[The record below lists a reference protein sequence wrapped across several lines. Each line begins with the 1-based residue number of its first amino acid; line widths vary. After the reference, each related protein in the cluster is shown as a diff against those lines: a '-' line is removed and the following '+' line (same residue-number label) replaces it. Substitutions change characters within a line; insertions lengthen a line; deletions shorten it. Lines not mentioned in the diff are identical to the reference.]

1 MLILSIIAIV
11 VLVSLDQFVKYLTVT
26 HLMLKHIVLIE
37 NIFELT
43 YVENKGAAWSI
54 LENQIWFFILMT
66 VIILALIAY
75 AFYKKMIYTKLGQIS
90 LVLICAGA
98 IGNLID
104 RITHGYVIDMFSFK
118 LINFPV
124 FNVADICI
132 VCGGILFVY
141 YMMFQH
147 DKYAEKAGKK

>member
-26 HLMLKHIVLIE
+26 HLMLKPIVLIE
-37 NIFELT
+37 NVFELT

-132 VCGGILFVY
+132 VCGGILFVF

>member
-11 VLVSLDQFVKYLTVT
+11 ALVSLDQFVKYLTVT
-26 HLMLKHIVLIE
+26 HLMLKPIVLIE
-37 NIFELT
+37 NVFELT

>member
-26 HLMLKHIVLIE
+26 HLMLKPIVLIE
-37 NIFELT
+37 NVFELT

-75 AFYKKMIYTKLGQIS
+75 ACYKKMIYTKLSQIS

-132 VCGGILFVY
+132 VCGGILFVF

>member
-1 MLILSIIAIV
+1 MLMLSIIAIV

-26 HLMLKHIVLIE
+26 HLMLKPIVLIE

>member
-1 MLILSIIAIV
+1 MLMLSIIAIV

-26 HLMLKHIVLIE
+26 HLMLKPIVLIE

-147 DKYAEKAGKK
+147 DKYAEKAAKK

>member
-26 HLMLKHIVLIE
+26 HLMLKPIVLIE
-37 NIFELT
+37 NVFELT

-75 AFYKKMIYTKLGQIS
+75 ACYKKMIYTKLGQIS

-132 VCGGILFVY
+132 VCGGILFVF

>member
-1 MLILSIIAIV
+1 MILSIIAIV

-26 HLMLKHIVLIE
+26 HLMLKPIVLIE

>member
-26 HLMLKHIVLIE
+26 HLMLKPIVLIE
-37 NIFELT
+37 NVFELT

-75 AFYKKMIYTKLGQIS
+75 AFHKKMIYTKLGQIS

-132 VCGGILFVY
+132 VCGGILFVF
-141 YMMFQH
+141 YMVFQH

>member
-11 VLVSLDQFVKYLTVT
+11 VLVGLDQLVKYLTVT
-26 HLMLKHIVLIE
+26 HLMLKPIVLIE
-37 NIFELT
+37 NVFELT

>member
-26 HLMLKHIVLIE
+26 HLMIKPIVLIE
-37 NIFELT
+37 NVFELT

-66 VIILALIAY
+66 FIILALIAY
-75 AFYKKMIYTKLGQIS
+75 ACYKKMIYTKLGQIS

>member
-1 MLILSIIAIV
+1 MLILGIIAIV

-26 HLMLKHIVLIE
+26 HLMLKPIVLIE
-37 NIFELT
+37 NVFELT

-75 AFYKKMIYTKLGQIS
+75 AFYKKMIYTKFGQIS

>member
-26 HLMLKHIVLIE
+26 HLMLKPIVLIE

>member
-1 MLILSIIAIV
+1 MLILSIISIIL
-11 VLVSLDQFVKYLTVT
+11 LVGLDQFVKYLTVT
-26 HLMLKHIVLIE
+26 HLINQPIVLIE
-37 NIFELT
+37 NVFELT

-54 LENQIWFFILMT
+54 LENQIWFFILIT
-66 VIILALIAY
+66 VVILALIVY
-75 AFYKKMIYTKLGQIS
+75 AFYKKMIYTKLGKFS

-98 IGNLID
+98 IGNFID

-124 FNVADICI
+124 FNVADVCI

-141 YMMFQH
+141 YMLFEH
-147 DKYAEKAGKK
+147 DKFAEKAGKK

>member
-1 MLILSIIAIV
+1 MLILSIIAII

-26 HLMLKHIVLIE
+26 HLMLKPIVLIE
-37 NIFELT
+37 NVFELT

-75 AFYKKMIYTKLGQIS
+75 ACYKKMIYTKLGQIS

-132 VCGGILFVY
+132 VCGGILFVF

>member
-26 HLMLKHIVLIE
+26 HLMIKPIVLIE
-37 NIFELT
+37 NVFELT

-75 AFYKKMIYTKLGQIS
+75 ACYKKMIYTKLGQIS

-132 VCGGILFVY
+132 VCGGILFVF

>member
-1 MLILSIIAIV
+1 MLILGIISI
-11 VLVSLDQFVKYLTVT
+11 VLLVGLDQFVKYLTVT
-26 HLMLKHIVLIE
+26 HLINEPIVLIE
-37 NIFELT
+37 NVFELT

-54 LENQIWFFILMT
+54 LENQIWFFIIMT
-66 VIILALIAY
+66 IIILALIAY

-90 LVLICAGA
+90 LVLISAGA
-98 IGNLID
+98 IGNFID
-104 RITHGYVIDMFSFK
+104 RLAHGYVIDMFSFK

>member
-26 HLMLKHIVLIE
+26 HLMLKPIVLIE
-37 NIFELT
+37 NVFELT

-66 VIILALIAY
+66 IIILALIAY
-75 AFYKKMIYTKLGQIS
+75 ACYKKMIYTKLGQIS

-132 VCGGILFVY
+132 VCGGILFVF

>member
-26 HLMLKHIVLIE
+26 HLMIKPIVLIE
-37 NIFELT
+37 NVFELT

-132 VCGGILFVY
+132 VCGGILFVF

>member
-26 HLMLKHIVLIE
+26 NLMLKPIVLIE

>member
-26 HLMLKHIVLIE
+26 HLMLKPIVLIE
-37 NIFELT
+37 NVFELT

-75 AFYKKMIYTKLGQIS
+75 AFYRKMIYTKLGQIS

>member
-1 MLILSIIAIV
+1 MLILGIIAIV

-26 HLMLKHIVLIE
+26 HLMLKPIVLIE
-37 NIFELT
+37 NVFELT

>member
-1 MLILSIIAIV
+1 
-11 VLVSLDQFVKYLTVT
+11 
-26 HLMLKHIVLIE
+26 MLKPIVLIE

>member
-1 MLILSIIAIV
+1 
-11 VLVSLDQFVKYLTVT
+11 
-26 HLMLKHIVLIE
+26 MLKPIVLIE

-98 IGNLID
+98 IGN
-104 RITHGYVIDMFSFK
+104 
-118 LINFPV
+118 
-124 FNVADICI
+124 
-132 VCGGILFVY
+132 
-141 YMMFQH
+141 
-147 DKYAEKAGKK
+147 

>member
-26 HLMLKHIVLIE
+26 HLMLKPIVLIE

-75 AFYKKMIYTKLGQIS
+75 AFYKKMIYTKLSQIS

-132 VCGGILFVY
+132 VCGGILFVF

>member
-1 MLILSIIAIV
+1 MLILGIIAIV

-26 HLMLKHIVLIE
+26 HLMLKPIVLIE
-37 NIFELT
+37 NVFELT

-132 VCGGILFVY
+132 VCGGILFVC
-141 YMMFQH
+141 YMLFQH
-147 DKYAEKAGKK
+147 DKFAEKAGKK

>member
-26 HLMLKHIVLIE
+26 HLMLKPIVLIE
-37 NIFELT
+37 NVFELT

>member
-26 HLMLKHIVLIE
+26 HLMLKPIVLIE
-37 NIFELT
+37 NVFELT

-75 AFYKKMIYTKLGQIS
+75 AFHKKMIYTKLGQIS

-132 VCGGILFVY
+132 VCGGILFVF

>member
-26 HLMLKHIVLIE
+26 HLMLKPIVLIE
-37 NIFELT
+37 NVFELT

-75 AFYKKMIYTKLGQIS
+75 AFYRKMIYTKLGQIS

-132 VCGGILFVY
+132 VCGGILFVF

>member
-26 HLMLKHIVLIE
+26 HLMLKPIVLIE

-54 LENQIWFFILMT
+54 LENQIWFFILIT

>member
-26 HLMLKHIVLIE
+26 HLMLKPIVLIE
-37 NIFELT
+37 NVFELT

-66 VIILALIAY
+66 VIILALIVY
-75 AFYKKMIYTKLGQIS
+75 ACYKKMIYTKLGQIS

-132 VCGGILFVY
+132 VCGGILFVF